1 MALGMKLF
9 EIGTISNKGFKF
21 QVISISFKKMKKVM
35 LVGIGGYIGGK
46 FTEYIKKNYPDWRI
60 DAVDSMNRKWADADF
75 HGYDAVYNVS
85 GLAHANARQGSEELY
100 YQVNGQLPID
110 VATKAMAEGVPLF
123 VQMSSQI
130 VYGDMSG
137 LGEEKMITAETVP
150 AEPTVYG
157 KSKMMAERGLQALV
171 EPVSEGSKGFQ
182 VAIMR
187 PPLIYSEFARDNFP
201 RLVNFAKKMPI
212 FPKLENKQSMVY
224 VDNLCELI
232 KLIIENNKGG
242 IYYPQ
247 QECYIETSK
256 IVADIA
262 KAVGNKMW
270 QTRIFNP
277 ALRLLSKVPQL
288 GFIHKAFGSIAY
300 DMEISNHFDGKY
312 RVVSYEESIQRI
324 AKAHMKA

>member
-1 MALGMKLF
+1 MA
-9 EIGTISNKGFKF
+9 
-21 QVISISFKKMKKVM
+21 KKVI

-46 FTEYIKKNYPDWRI
+46 FTEYINKNYPDWQI
-60 DAVDSMNRKWADADF
+60 DAVDSMNRKWAEADF
-75 HGYDAVYNVS
+75 TGYDAVYNVS

-110 VATKAMAEGVPLF
+110 VATKAKAEGVPLF

-137 LGEEKMITAETVP
+137 LGEEKMLTPETVP

-157 KSKMMAERGLQALV
+157 KSKMMAERGLQKLV
-171 EPVSEGSKGFQ
+171 DDKFQ

-187 PPLIYSEFARDNFP
+187 PPLIYSEYARDNFP

-212 FPKLENKQSMVY
+212 FPKLKNKQSMVY

-247 QECYIETSK
+247 QECYIEISK
-256 IVADIA
+256 IVKDIA
-262 KAVGNKMW
+262 DAVGNKMW

-300 DMEISNHFDGKY
+300 DMEMSNHFDGKY
-312 RVVSYEESIQRI
+312 RVLSYEESIRRI
-324 AKAHMKA
+324 SKAYMKA

>member
-1 MALGMKLF
+1 MA
-9 EIGTISNKGFKF
+9 
-21 QVISISFKKMKKVM
+21 KKVI

-46 FTEYIKKNYPDWRI
+46 FTEYINKNYPDWQI
-60 DAVDSMNRKWADADF
+60 DAVDSMNRKWAEADF
-75 HGYDAVYNVS
+75 TGYDAVYNVS

-110 VATKAMAEGVPLF
+110 VATKAKAEGVPLF

-137 LGEEKMITAETVP
+137 LGEEKMLTPETVP

-157 KSKMMAERGLQALV
+157 KSKMMAERGLQKLV
-171 EPVSEGSKGFQ
+171 DDKFQ

-187 PPLIYSEFARDNFP
+187 PPLIYSEYARDNFP

-212 FPKLENKQSMVY
+212 FPKLKNKQSMVY

-247 QECYIETSK
+247 QECYIEISK
-256 IVADIA
+256 IVKDIA
-262 KAVGNKMW
+262 DAVGNKMW

-300 DMEISNHFDGKY
+300 DMEMSNHFDGKY
-312 RVVSYEESIQRI
+312 RVVSYEESIRRI
-324 AKAHMKA
+324 SKAYMKA

>member
-1 MALGMKLF
+1 M
-9 EIGTISNKGFKF
+9 T
-21 QVISISFKKMKKVM
+21 KKVM

-46 FTEYIKKNYPDWRI
+46 FTEYIKMNYSDWQI
-60 DAVDSMNRKWADADF
+60 DAVDSMNRKWEDSDF

-100 YQVNGQLPID
+100 YLVNGQLPID
-110 VATKAMAEGVPLF
+110 VATKAKEEGVPLF
-123 VQMSSQI
+123 IQMSSQI

-137 LGEEKMITAETVP
+137 LGEEKIITVETVP
-150 AEPTVYG
+150 SEPTVYG
-157 KSKMMAERGLQALV
+157 KSKMMAERGLMALV
-171 EPVSEGSKGFQ
+171 DSGWNGTESSKSSESLGDSKGFQ
-182 VAIMR
+182 VAIIR
-187 PPLIYSEFARDNFP
+187 PPLIYSEYARDNFP

-212 FPKLENKQSMVY
+212 FPKLENRQSMVY
-224 VDNLCELI
+224 VDNLCELVR
-232 KLIIENNKGG
+232 LVIESNKGG

-262 KAVGNKMW
+262 KAVGNRMW

-300 DMEISNHFDGKY
+300 DMKISNHFDGKY

>member
-1 MALGMKLF
+1 
-9 EIGTISNKGFKF
+9 
-21 QVISISFKKMKKVM
+21 M

-46 FTEYIKKNYPDWRI
+46 FTEYINNHYPDWQI
-60 DAVDSMNRKWADADF
+60 DAVDSMNRKWAEADF
-75 HGYDAVYNVS
+75 SGYDAVYNVS

-110 VATKAMAEGVPLF
+110 VATKAKEEGVPLF

-150 AEPTVYG
+150 SEPTVYG
-157 KSKMMAERGLQALV
+157 KSKMMAERGLMALV
-171 EPVSEGSKGFQ
+171 DDNFQ

-201 RLVNFAKKMPI
+201 RLVNFAKKVPI

-224 VDNLCELI
+224 VDNLCELV
-232 KLIIENNKGG
+232 KLVIENNQGG
-242 IYYPQ
+242 TYYPQ
-247 QECYIETSK
+247 QECYIKTSK

-277 ALRLLSKVPQL
+277 ALRLLSKIPQL

-300 DMEISNHFDGKY
+300 DMKMSNHFDGKY
-312 RVVSYEESIQRI
+312 RVVSYEESIRRI
-324 AKAHMKA
+324 AKAHMKV

>member
-1 MALGMKLF
+1 
-9 EIGTISNKGFKF
+9 
-21 QVISISFKKMKKVM
+21 M

-46 FTEYIKKNYPDWRI
+46 FTEYIKKHYPDWKV

-75 HGYDAVYNVS
+75 RGYDAVYNVS

-110 VATKAMAEGVPLF
+110 VATKAKKEGVPLF

-137 LGEEKMITAETVP
+137 IGEEKLITAETIPSVP
-150 AEPTVYG
+150 TIYG
-157 KSKMMAERGLQALV
+157 KSKMMAERGLQKLV
-171 EPVSEGSKGFQ
+171 DDTFQ

-187 PPLIYSEFARDNFP
+187 PPLIYSEYARDNFP

-212 FPKLENKQSMVY
+212 FPKLDNKQSMVY
-224 VDNLCELI
+224 VDNLCELV
-232 KLIIENNKGG
+232 KLVIENNQGG
-242 IYYPQ
+242 TYYPQ

-277 ALRLLSKVPQL
+277 ALRLLGKVPQL

-300 DMEISNHFDGKY
+300 DMDLSNHFDGKY
-312 RVVSYEESIQRI
+312 RVVSYEESIRRI
-324 AKAHMKA
+324 ANAHMVV

>member
-1 MALGMKLF
+1 
-9 EIGTISNKGFKF
+9 
-21 QVISISFKKMKKVM
+21 M

-46 FTEYIKKNYPDWRI
+46 FTEYINNHYSDWQI
-60 DAVDSMNRKWADADF
+60 DAVDSMNRKWAEADF
-75 HGYDAVYNVS
+75 SGYDAVYNVS

-110 VATKAMAEGVPLF
+110 VATKAKEEGVPLF

-130 VYGDMSG
+130 VYGDMSR

-150 AEPTVYG
+150 SEPTVYG
-157 KSKMMAERGLQALV
+157 KSKMMAERGLMALV
-171 EPVSEGSKGFQ
+171 DDNFQ

-201 RLVNFAKKMPI
+201 RLVKFAKKMPI

-262 KAVGNKMW
+262 RAVGNKMW

-277 ALRLLSKVPQL
+277 ALRLLSKIPKL
-288 GFIHKAFGSIAY
+288 GFIHKAFGSITY
-300 DMEISNHFDGKY
+300 DMKMSNHFDGKY
-312 RVVSYEESIQRI
+312 RVVSYEESIRRI
-324 AKAHMKA
+324 AKAHMKV

>member
-1 MALGMKLF
+1 
-9 EIGTISNKGFKF
+9 
-21 QVISISFKKMKKVM
+21 MKKVM
-35 LVGIGGYIGGK
+35 LVGVGGYIGGK
-46 FTEYIKKNYPDWRI
+46 FTEYIKKNYPDWKV
-60 DAVDSMNRKWADADF
+60 DAVDSMNGNWKSADF

-85 GLAHANARQGSEELY
+85 GLAHANARQGSEEQY
-100 YQVNGQLPID
+100 YAVNGQLPID
-110 VATKAMAEGVPLF
+110 TAKKAKEEGVPLF

-130 VYGDMSG
+130 VYGDMSE
-137 LGEEKMITAETVP
+137 LGEEKLITAETIP
-150 AEPTVYG
+150 SEPTIYG
-157 KSKMMAERGLQALV
+157 KSKMMSERGLQELV
-171 EPVSEGSKGFQ
+171 DDKFQ

-187 PPLIYSEFARDNFP
+187 PPLIYSEFAKDNFP

-224 VDNLCELI
+224 VDNLCELV
-232 KLIIENNKGG
+232 KLIIENCKGG
-242 IYYPQ
+242 VYYPQ

-277 ALRLLSKVPQL
+277 VLMLLSKSKRL

-300 DMEISNHFDGKY
+300 DMNLSNHFEGKY
-312 RVVSYEESIQRI
+312 RVVSYEESIRRI
-324 AKAHMKA
+324 ANAHMKA

>member
-1 MALGMKLF
+1 
-9 EIGTISNKGFKF
+9 
-21 QVISISFKKMKKVM
+21 MKKVM
-35 LVGIGGYIGGK
+35 LVGVGGYIGGK
-46 FTEYIKKNYPDWRI
+46 FTEYINKNYPDWKI
-60 DAVDSMNRKWADADF
+60 DAVDSMNGIWKGADF

-100 YQVNGQLPID
+100 YAVNGQLPID
-110 VATKAMAEGVPLF
+110 VAKKAKEEGVPLF

-130 VYGDMSG
+130 VYGDMSNV
-137 LGEEKMITAETVP
+137 GEEKLITVDTIP
-150 AEPTVYG
+150 SEPTVYG
-157 KSKMMAERGLQALV
+157 KSKMMAERGLQELV
-171 EPVSEGSKGFQ
+171 DDTFQ

-224 VDNLCELI
+224 VDNLCELV
-232 KLIIENNKGG
+232 KLVIENCKGG

-277 ALRLLSKVPQL
+277 LLKLFSKSERLGL
-288 GFIHKAFGSIAY
+288 IHKAFGSIAY
-300 DMEISNHFDGKY
+300 DMSLSNHFDGKY
-312 RVVSYEESIQRI
+312 RVVSYEESIRRI
-324 AKAHMKA
+324 ANAHMKV

>member
-1 MALGMKLF
+1 MA
-9 EIGTISNKGFKF
+9 
-21 QVISISFKKMKKVM
+21 KKVI

-46 FTEYIKKNYPDWRI
+46 FTEYINKNYPDWQI
-60 DAVDSMNRKWADADF
+60 DAVDSMNRKWAGADF
-75 HGYDAVYNVS
+75 TGYDAVYNVS

-110 VATKAMAEGVPLF
+110 VATKAKAEGVPLF

-137 LGEEKMITAETVP
+137 LGEEKMLTPETVP

-157 KSKMMAERGLQALV
+157 KSKMMAERGLQKLV
-171 EPVSEGSKGFQ
+171 DDKFQ

-187 PPLIYSEFARDNFP
+187 PPLIYSEYARDNFL

-212 FPKLENKQSMVY
+212 FPKLKNKQSMVY

-247 QECYIETSK
+247 QECYIEISK
-256 IVADIA
+256 IVKDIA
-262 KAVGNKMW
+262 DAVGNKMW

-300 DMEISNHFDGKY
+300 DMEMSNHFDGKY
-312 RVVSYEESIQRI
+312 RVVSYEESIRRI
-324 AKAHMKA
+324 SKAHMKA